1 MRAQHVEYH
10 APARFDD
17 QLEVFVRVAKIGRT
31 SVRWQFEA
39 IDVTTGAHLVTAD
52 QTVVQI
58 DPVARR
64 AACRQPGVSRTAVS
78 RVRSPTSRLLSAL
91 EAMPSPIRGTA
102 ISRFEDDT
110 ERVILLRNLLSVG
123 AVVAVFFI
131 CGVAALLVAAAV
143 CVVFE
148 FSMRALDSHGRKRT
162 TS

>member
-64 AACRQPGVSRTAVS
+64 AAAVS
-78 RVRSPTSRLLSAL
+78 PEYRA
-91 EAMPSPIRGTA
+91 A
-102 ISRFEDDT
+102 
-110 ERVILLRNLLSVG
+110 
-123 AVVAVFFI
+123 
-131 CGVAALLVAAAV
+131 VAAFDHAV
-143 CVVFE
+143 E
-148 FSMRALDSHGRKRT
+148 L
-162 TS
+162 